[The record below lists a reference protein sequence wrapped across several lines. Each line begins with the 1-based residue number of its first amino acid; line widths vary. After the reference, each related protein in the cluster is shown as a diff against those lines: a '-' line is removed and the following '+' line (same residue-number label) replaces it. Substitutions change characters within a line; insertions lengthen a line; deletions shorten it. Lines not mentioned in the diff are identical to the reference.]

1 MSDVAERPPIVFL
14 TIDSLRRDEVGCY
27 GDRGVD
33 YDLTPE
39 IDSLAADGVRF
50 DAAISN
56 APNTLFS
63 FLATLTSTYP
73 LAKKGNTAGRPA
85 VAEELSDAGYRT
97 AGFHSNP
104 FLSRHYGFHRGFD
117 VYHDFTDSSG
127 DGDGDGGSS
136 LTNRFFEVLNRT
148 LHRSPLLHEYAKET
162 KNYFTP
168 PYTRAGPINDAATEH
183 LRNADFDDPQFVWV
197 HYMDAHHPYLP
208 TGKYRELPFLPD
220 ISPIRT
226 VDLAAKIDL
235 VKHPEYDGARA
246 SVSERDVADL
256 RALYRAQVKRTDDAV
271 GEVVAELKRQGIYE
285 EACIVVASDH
295 GDEFLEHGSL
305 GHSPQLYDELIHVPF
320 IVKPP
325 AEYDT
330 VDAIEDLTAYL
341 DIGPTF
347 LDLAGTSAPDEMEGQ
362 SFLDALENGKT
373 EREAVI
379 SEYANSGKRITS
391 RRTPEWKYI
400 LDDYHDREELFD
412 LTTDSTE
419 QTDRSTDR
427 PEVLESFRDAVRER
441 MSHEEFDTD
450 ASFDDDVDE
459 EMRQQLEDLG
469 YL

>member
-1 MSDVAERPPIVFL
+1 M
-14 TIDSLRRDEVGCY
+14 
-27 GDRGVD
+27 
-33 YDLTPE
+33 
-39 IDSLAADGVRF
+39 
-50 DAAISN
+50 
-56 APNTLFS
+56 
-63 FLATLTSTYP
+63 
-73 LAKKGNTAGRPA
+73 
-85 VAEELSDAGYRT
+85 
-97 AGFHSNP
+97 
-104 FLSRHYGFHRGFD
+104 
-117 VYHDFTDSSG
+117 
-127 DGDGDGGSS
+127 
-136 LTNRFFEVLNRT
+136 
-148 LHRSPLLHEYAKET
+148 
-162 KNYFTP
+162 
-168 PYTRAGPINDAATEH
+168 
-183 LRNADFDDPQFVWV
+183 
-197 HYMDAHHPYLP
+197 
-208 TGKYRELPFLPD
+208 
-220 ISPIRT
+220 
-226 VDLAAKIDL
+226 
-235 VKHPEYDGARA
+235 
-246 SVSERDVADL
+246 
-256 RALYRAQVKRTDDAV
+256 
-271 GEVVAELKRQGIYE
+271 
-285 EACIVVASDH
+285 
-295 GDEFLEHGSL
+295 
-305 GHSPQLYDELIHVPF
+305 YDELIHVPF

-391 RRTPEWKYI
+391 RRTLEWKYI

-419 QTDRSTDR
+419 QTDCSTDR